1 MSANHH
7 DDLEPVRRSPGRRP
21 LRGEPTPRDVAKA
34 AMSRRRSKQPLP
46 PSAAAAPLLRRTG
59 RLRRLEGGPTHRL
72 VGPAA
77 SRPYPPHDAEPAYRT
92 DRSGGTEP
100 ALQLPKKLYRVSEIA
115 EHVGLTRQTL
125 HNYATIGL
133 ITEEA
138 QTPGGQ
144 RLFDESVFS
153 RLGLIRHLKPTHR
166 LREIRRLLEER
177 ASPKGPTAGADAIHP
192 GRKGSPS

>member
-1 MSANHH
+1 MERTNLPAGRQVGRNSMSANHH
-7 DDLEPVRRSPGRRP
+7 DDREPVRRSS
-21 LRGEPTPRDVAKA
+21 GE
-34 AMSRRRSKQPLP
+34 
-46 PSAAAAPLLRRTG
+46 
-59 RLRRLEGGPTHRL
+59 
-72 VGPAA
+72 
-77 SRPYPPHDAEPAYRT
+77 
-92 DRSGGTEP
+92 GGTEP

-133 ITEEA
+133 ITEEV

-153 RLGLIRHLKPTHR
+153 RLGLIQRLKPTHR
-166 LREIRRLLEER
+166 LQEIRRLLEER
-177 ASPKGPTAGADAIHP
+177 ASGADAIRP

>member
-1 MSANHH
+1 MSANHP
-7 DDLEPVRRSPGRRP
+7 DDRGSGRRSF
-21 LRGEPTPRDVAKA
+21 GEPTPP
-34 AMSRRRSKQPLP
+34 KQPLP
-46 PSAAAAPLLRRTG
+46 PSAAAAAPLLRRTG
-59 RLRRLEGGPTHRL
+59 RLRRLEGGPTLRPPSL
-72 VGPAA
+72 PGGQAA
-77 SRPYPPHDAEPAYRT
+77 PRPYPPHDAEPAYRT
-92 DRSGGTEP
+92 GRSGGTEP